1 VLKTGRGKNTAYRAA
16 SRGEMTSLEKGGLSD
31 GRDELVWAIIYREG
45 PLSHEALKE
54 LVRGDRLD
62 AVLSRLVASGRVQ
75 RAKTGEGEL
84 YAARE
89 FIVAEGSE
97 RGWEAA
103 IFDHFQAVAKT
114 IGARLR
120 AEDGTTTLGGSTYS
134 FEVWAGHP
142 YESEVLGL
150 LAELRERTGALRQK
164 VRQHNATAERPPRFA
179 HVTFYGGQSW
189 LEQESEGKA
198 E

>member
-1 VLKTGRGKNTAYRAA
+1 
-16 SRGEMTSLEKGGLSD
+16 
-31 GRDELVWAIIYREG
+31 
-45 PLSHEALKE
+45 
-54 LVRGDRLD
+54 VRGDHLD

-75 RAKTGEGEL
+75 RTGPGEGEL
-84 YAARE
+84 YTARE
-89 FIVAEGSE
+89 FVVAEGSE

-134 FEVWAGHP
+134 FEIWSGHP
-142 YESEVLGL
+142 HELEVLGL

-164 VRQHNATAERPPRFA
+164 VRQHNAATQRPPRFT

-189 LEQESEGKA
+189 VEQESEGKV